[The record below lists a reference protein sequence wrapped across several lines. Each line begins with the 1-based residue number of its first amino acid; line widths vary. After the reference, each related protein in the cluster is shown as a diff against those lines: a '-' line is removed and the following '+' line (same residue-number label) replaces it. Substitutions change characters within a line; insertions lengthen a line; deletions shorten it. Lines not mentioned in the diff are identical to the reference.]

1 MTLYDAVA
9 LVSCSAVGGGFL
21 AIAEVTFP
29 LGFLPS
35 TAGLIVTW
43 FFLVMAGLAYVE
55 AAGAASGEGRGASI
69 LALTRYAFGAKR
81 AAVVS
86 FIFLLQ
92 DSPRP
97 RPRPRPRPSPQR
109 PGPAPAPAPASASAS
124 VTVSRLAHPSPR
136 SSIASLIH
144 RLVISLAQMFAVSAA
159 NLIKAAQLAGICWAM
174 PNPKPNP

>member
-81 AAVVS
+81 APAPAPAPS
-86 FIFLLQ
+86 AQ
-92 DSPRP
+92 PQPQPRP
-97 RPRPRPRPSPQR
+97 RPRPQPRPRPRPQ
-109 PGPAPAPAPASASAS
+109 PQSQSHASLIH
-124 VTVSRLAHPSPR
+124 RLAHPSPR
-136 SSIASLIH
+136 SSIAS
-144 RLVISLAQMFAVSAA
+144 
-159 NLIKAAQLAGICWAM
+159 
-174 PNPKPNP
+174 